1 MGVVFLSEILTEDL
15 SPEVTEEIE
24 TETETIVDVVSPVDP
39 VAVDAKS
46 TDWILIYIV
55 FFVVVMFWMTRS
67 ER

>member
-1 MGVVFLSEILTEDL
+1 MNDISTEIF
-15 SPEVTEEIE
+15 EEIE
-24 TETETIVDVVSPVDP
+24 TETETIIEVSSPADP

-55 FFVVVMFWMTRS
+55 FFVVVMFWLTRS

>member
-1 MGVVFLSEILTEDL
+1 MNDIVVTEILDSEVL
-15 SPEVTEEIE
+15 NPEVE
-24 TETETIVDVVSPVDP
+24 TETETIVDVVPPPDP

-55 FFVVVMFWMTRS
+55 FFIAIMFWWSRS